1 MTFIGDVC
9 LRCKRPID
17 DDVSWD
23 AVRRQLTCNFCHPPS
38 KQEGADNASTY

>member
-17 DDVSWD
+17 DDAVLWD
-23 AVRRQLTCNFCHPPS
+23 PDSRLFHCCCEVAPDEMR
-38 KQEGADNASTY
+38 KA